1 MPLNIDEFET
11 PEAPDFRR
19 ANGAPMIIDKEGKN
33 VRLSRPSSWG
43 KILDD
48 ENALVNWKIDRAA
61 QGVAGDK
68 ALQARYIAVKEDD
81 RNTFK
86 TLRELAINAGKG
98 EQSAD
103 IGTALHAM
111 SVRWEDPNDDFQPPE
126 EYAKSLR
133 VYSQCLEEHH
143 LISQLFEYHVVNLK
157 MGCAG
162 TADRLYGATGDIMTP
177 DGEIHPPNTLFVGD
191 LKTGKK
197 LDYSLPGYTVQMA
210 LYADGEFY
218 DVVNDVFLPTP
229 QINKDWGI
237 LVHLPAGQEV
247 CTLIWVDLGVGEW
260 GAQLVDQVKQWRRK
274 WKNIGP
280 FGAYEFQEPL
290 ANGEAALIADLG
302 AEPLAATDDFLTFI
316 KARMVTIAR
325 NADAKA
331 CLAKHW
337 PTDVPSPK
345 NGLTELEHIQ
355 RVLKLLDDVEA
366 EFGLGWPEG
375 DPRPSTSHT
384 KKKVS

>member
-1 MPLNIDEFET
+1 MGLNIDEFET

-19 ANGAPMIIDKEGKN
+19 ANGAPMIIDKQGKN

-61 QGVAGDK
+61 QGVANDK
-68 ALQARYIAVKEDD
+68 ALQARYVAVKDDD
-81 RNTFK
+81 RKTFAD
-86 TLRELAINAGKG
+86 LRELAINAGKG
-98 EQSAD
+98 EQAAD
-103 IGTALHAM
+103 LGTALHAM
-111 SVRWEDPNDDFQPPE
+111 SVRWEDPEDLFDPPE
-126 EYAKSLR
+126 EFAKSLR
-133 VYSQCLEEHH
+133 VYERELVLQH
-143 LISQLFEYHVVNLK
+143 LVSEMFEYHVVNLK

-162 TADRLYGATGDIMTP
+162 TADRLYKTTSEVMTP
-177 DGEIHPPNTLFVGD
+177 DGEIHPAGTLFVGD

-210 LYADGEFY
+210 LYADGELY

-229 QINKDWGI
+229 PINKDWGI
-237 LVHLPAGQEV
+237 LVHLPAGKEV

-345 NGLTELEHIQ
+345 NGLTELEHIE
-355 RVLKLLDDVEA
+355 RVMKLLDDVEA

-375 DPRPSTSHT
+375 DPRASAAHT
-384 KKKVS
+384 KKVS

>member
-81 RNTFK
+81 RKTYQ

-98 EQSAD
+98 EQAAD
-103 IGTALHAM
+103 LGTALHAM
-111 SVRWEDPNDDFQPPE
+111 SCRWEDGDDAFNPPE
-126 EYAKSLR
+126 EFAKSLR
-133 VYSQCLEEHH
+133 VYSACLREQH
-143 LISQLFEYHVVNLK
+143 LVSEMFEYHVVNLK

-162 TADRLYGATGDIMTP
+162 TADRLYKTTSEVMTP
-177 DGEIHPPNTLFVGD
+177 DGEIHPAGTLFVGD

-210 LYADGEFY
+210 LYADGELY
-218 DVVNDVFLPTP
+218 DVVNDVFLETP
-229 QINKDWGI
+229 PINKDWGI

-280 FGAYEFQEPL
+280 FGAYEFLEPL

-375 DPRPSTSHT
+375 DPRASTPVTHR
-384 KKKVS
+384 

>member
-1 MPLNIDEFET
+1 MGLSLDEFET

-19 ANGAPMIIDKEGKN
+19 ANGAPMIVDKDGKN

-61 QGVAGDK
+61 QGVASDK
-68 ALQARYIAVKEDD
+68 ALQARYAAVKDDD

-111 SVRWEDPNDDFQPPE
+111 SCRWEDPDDDFQPPE

-133 VYSQCLEEHH
+133 VYMDKLHECYLVSD
-143 LISQLFEYHVVNLK
+143 LFEYHVVNLK

-162 TADRLYGATGDIMTP
+162 TADRLYKTTGPVMTP
-177 DGEIHPPNTLFVGD
+177 DGEIHPAGTLFVGD

-229 QINKDWGI
+229 PINRDWGI
-237 LVHLPAGQEV
+237 LVHLPAGQEQ
-247 CTLIWVDLGVGEW
+247 CSLIWVDLGVGEW

-274 WKNIGP
+274 WKNVEP
-280 FGAYEFQEPL
+280 FGAYEFTPPL
-290 ANGEAALIADLG
+290 PVGEELLVAELG
-302 AEPLAATDDFLTFI
+302 AEPLADTDDFLVFI
-316 KARMVTIAR
+316 KARITHIAR
-325 NADAKA
+325 HAEAKA
-331 CLAKHW
+331 CLSKHW
-337 PTDVPSPK
+337 PSEIPTPK
-345 NGLTELEHIQ
+345 NGLSEKEHIE
-355 RVLKLLDDVEA
+355 RVMKLLDDVEA
-366 EFGLGWPEG
+366 EFSLGWPEG
-375 DPRPSTSHT
+375 DPRASEPVTRR
-384 KKKVS
+384 VR